1 MIKKFNIFKES
12 LEFILPTKRLKKVYH
27 VGDIDL
33 NKKSKNSLEGSGLSI
48 SLHPEAWKQIS
59 ETTYGDTHTLLNDNG
74 IFLDYYKLKASQK
87 NEIINWGVDNGYVEL
102 KETYR
107 VYYDD
112 GSYVEFEDYEKAKYE
127 AGDEYKLKSNKKG
140 GLIPTEKLRIETH
153 QQKIDILQSFDL
165 LLTVY
170 TEKNTNFDGVWWN
183 DRLDVYENSAP
194 RGVIFNSKLKNW
206 KIIN

>member
-59 ETTYGDTHTLLNDNG
+59 ETTYGDTHILLNDNG
-74 IFLDYYKLKASQK
+74 IFLDY
-87 NEIINWGVDNGYVEL
+87 
-102 KETYR
+102 
-107 VYYDD
+107 
-112 GSYVEFEDYEKAKYE
+112 
-127 AGDEYKLKSNKKG
+127 
-140 GLIPTEKLRIETH
+140 
-153 QQKIDILQSFDL
+153 
-165 LLTVY
+165 
-170 TEKNTNFDGVWWN
+170 
-183 DRLDVYENSAP
+183 YENSAP

-206 KIIN
+206 KIIH